1 MFSRWPGRS
10 DTATSHE
17 KIDMSSPDR
26 IRKRFAKLKSEGR
39 AGLVTF
45 TTAGDP
51 DPETSRKILNG
62 LPDAGADLIELG
74 MPFSDPMADGP
85 AIQLANLRALE
96 NGVTLAKTLGMVA
109 EFREQNNETP
119 LILMGYYNPIHC
131 YGNQRFI
138 DDAISAG
145 VDGLI
150 VVDLPPEEDNEL
162 CHPCMTAGLNWIRLT
177 TPTSDATRLR
187 TILKNSSGF
196 VYHVS
201 IAGITGTRSAALAD
215 VKSAL
220 SRIRVQTT
228 LPVAV
233 GFGLKTRDQIREI
246 ASVADA
252 SVVGSALVEIIRK
265 GLENER
271 SKDRIVSDI
280 HRLVSDLASGTG

>member
-1 MFSRWPGRS
+1 MN
-10 DTATSHE
+10 
-17 KIDMSSPDR
+17 SSDR
-26 IRKRFAKLKSEGR
+26 IQKRFDKLKSEGR

-45 TTAGDP
+45 ITAGDP
-51 DPETSRKILNG
+51 DQETAQKILNG
-62 LPDAGADLIELG
+62 LPGAGADLIELG

-85 AIQLANLRALE
+85 AIQLANLRALAS
-96 NGVTLAKTLGMVA
+96 GITLVKTLKMVA
-109 EFREQNNETP
+109 EFRKQDNGTP
-119 LILMGYYNPIHC
+119 LILMGYYNPIHY

-138 DDAISAG
+138 DDAINAG
-145 VDGLI
+145 IDGLI

-215 VKSAL
+215 VKPAL
-220 SRIRVQTT
+220 NRIRAQTT
-228 LPVAV
+228 LPIAV

-246 ASVADA
+246 TSVADA
-252 SVVGSALVEIIRK
+252 AVVGSALVEIVRK
-265 GLENER
+265 GLENGR
-271 SKDRIVSDI
+271 SKDTIVSDI
-280 HRLVSDLASGTG
+280 HHLVSDLASGIG

>member
-1 MFSRWPGRS
+1 
-10 DTATSHE
+10 
-17 KIDMSSPDR
+17 MSNPDR
-26 IRKRFAKLKSEGR
+26 IQKRFAKLKSEGR

-51 DPETSRKILNG
+51 DQETAQKILNG

-85 AIQLANLRALE
+85 AIQLASLRALAS
-96 NGVTLAKTLGMVA
+96 GITLAKTLGMVA
-109 EFREQNNETP
+109 EFRKQNNETP
-119 LILMGYYNPIHC
+119 LILMGYYNPIYC

-138 DDAISAG
+138 DDAINAG

-150 VVDLPPEEDNEL
+150 VVDLPPEEDHEL

-177 TPTSDATRLR
+177 TPTSDETRLR

-220 SRIRVQTT
+220 NRIRAQTT

-233 GFGLKTRDQIREI
+233 GFGLKTRNQIREI

-252 SVVGSALVEIIRK
+252 SVVGSALVEIVRE

-280 HRLVSDLASGTG
+280 HHLVSDLASGIGYGAKS

>member
-1 MFSRWPGRS
+1 MAGMDEHREDWRG
-10 DTATSHE
+10 
-17 KIDMSSPDR
+17 IDMSRPDR
-26 IRKRFAKLKSEGR
+26 IRKRFARLKSEGR

-51 DPETSRKILNG
+51 DQETAQKILNG
-62 LPDAGADLIELG
+62 LPAAGADLIELG

-85 AIQLANLRALE
+85 AIQLANLRALAG
-96 NGVTLAKTLGMVA
+96 GVTLVKTLGMVT
-109 EFREQNNETP
+109 EFRKKDDETP
-119 LILMGYYNPIHC
+119 IILMGYYNPIHC

-138 DDAISAG
+138 DDAIHAG

-150 VVDLPPEEDNEL
+150 VVDLPPEEDDEL

-177 TPTSDATRLR
+177 TPTSDGTRLK

-220 SRIRVQTT
+220 NRIRARTS
-228 LPVAV
+228 LPIAV

-252 SVVGSALVEIIRK
+252 AVVGSALVEIIRK
-265 GLENER
+265 GLENGQ
-271 SKDRIVSDI
+271 SKDSIVSDI
-280 HRLVSDLASGTG
+280 HHLVSDLALGAG